1 MSSSQALE
9 TVAYGTGPLSNDH
22 HPADGET
29 RFVSALLNHVER
41 EAHVSQR
48 QLAAELG
55 IALGLVNIYMKR
67 CVKKGLIKVQQVPSR
82 RYAYFLTPTGFVEKT
97 RLATEFLTWSLS
109 FFRRARGECS
119 NLMIDAKKRG
129 WTTLALS
136 GGSDLA
142 EIAVLCA
149 TEQGLHVCAMVDVG
163 MTRPNVLG
171 VPVFSSLELA
181 MPRPDGWMITGIQN
195 AQALHDAAV
204 AYAGAD
210 NVLTPPMLSVRKAM
224 PSEGRRP

>member
-1 MSSSQALE
+1 MSNTQTFEAAASGA
-9 TVAYGTGPLSNDH
+9 TPLLTAHN
-22 HPADGET
+22 PADGET

-82 RYAYFLTPTGFVEKT
+82 RYAYFLTPTGFVEKA
-97 RLATEFLTWSLS
+97 RLASEFLTWSLS
-109 FFRRARGECS
+109 FFRRARTECS
-119 NLMIDAKKRG
+119 DLMIDAKQRG
-129 WTTLALS
+129 WARIAFS

-149 TEQGLHVCAMVDVG
+149 TEQGLRVVAIVDAS
-163 MTRPNVLG
+163 MTKPNVLG
-171 VPVFSSLELA
+171 VPVCASMDKV
-181 MPRPDGWMITGIQN
+181 MPCPDGWMITGIQN
-195 AQALHDAAV
+195 AQTLYDMAV
-204 AYAGAD
+204 VHAGVN
-210 NVLTPPMLSVRKAM
+210 NVLTPTMLSVRKSAQAQ
-224 PSEGRRP
+224 EGLP